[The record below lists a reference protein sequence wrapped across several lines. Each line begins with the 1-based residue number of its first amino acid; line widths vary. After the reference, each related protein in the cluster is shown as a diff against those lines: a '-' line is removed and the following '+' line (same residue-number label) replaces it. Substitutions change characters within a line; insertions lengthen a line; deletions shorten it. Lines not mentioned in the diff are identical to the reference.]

1 MADHPVVSREQWLE
15 ARRRLLAEEKQL
27 SRQREELAR
36 KRRELPWVAVESD
49 YRFETPEGPASL
61 ADLFAGRSQL
71 IVQHFMFAP
80 DWEQGCPSCS
90 FWADGYDGTTV
101 HLAARDISFV
111 AVSRAPLAKLQAY
124 AARMG
129 WGFRWVSSGASGFD
143 RDFGVQFE
151 ADAVAAGAVDYNY
164 GKNRFPTTD
173 APGISVFVKD
183 GQGRVFHSYS
193 CYARGIDMMN
203 VAYQYMDL
211 TPKGR
216 DEQGLSYSMAW
227 LRRHD
232 QYE

>member
-1 MADHPVVSREQWLE
+1 
-15 ARRRLLAEEKQL
+15 
-27 SRQREELAR
+27 
-36 KRRELPWVAVESD
+36 PWVAVEAD
-49 YRFETPEGPASL
+49 YRFETAEGPASL
-61 ADLFAGRSQL
+61 AELFAGRSQL
-71 IVQHFMFAP
+71 IVQHFMFAL

-101 HLAARDISFV
+101 HLAARDIAFV

-124 AARMG
+124 AKRMG
-129 WGFRWVSSGASGFD
+129 WGFRWVSSGTSGFD

-151 ADAVAAGAVDYNY
+151 ADDVAAGPVDYNY

-183 GQGRVFHSYS
+183 EQGRVFHSYS
-193 CYARGIDMMN
+193 CYARGLDMMN

-211 TPKGR
+211 TPRGR

-232 QYE
+232 QYEG